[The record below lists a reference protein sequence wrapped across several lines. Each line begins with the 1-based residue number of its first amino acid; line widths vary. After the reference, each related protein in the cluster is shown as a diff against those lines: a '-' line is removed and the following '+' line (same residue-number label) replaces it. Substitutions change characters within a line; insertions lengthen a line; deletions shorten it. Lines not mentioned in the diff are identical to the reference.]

1 MIRSFLIRA
10 TGAVLLG
17 GIGVAASVVF
27 TDLFDQSTD
36 LLWAGVFGGVG
47 ALVGLLMARYIILI
61 PFRFCFSTMA
71 NVSNPTVSLGILG
84 FLMGL
89 VIAALLSFSFRLIPG
104 SLGWIIPIGLSST
117 LGPIGA
123 LVMILKF
130 HKSSS
135 LSSGIQDI
143 VRLSRPTGYVSLID
157 TSSIIDG
164 RIADLIPT
172 GFLQGTLG
180 VPRFILEELQHIADS
195 NDSMRRS
202 RGRRGLEVLHRLR
215 TEGHISMQVLEK
227 DYDQILEVDAKLVK
241 LAKEINASL
250 ITTDF
255 NLNRIADF
263 EGVRVLNINE
273 LANVLKPS
281 VSHGDDMT
289 IRVIQEGRE
298 SGQGVGFLDDGT
310 MVVIEGG
317 KRFLNSYLSVS
328 VTRVLQTNA
337 GRIIFGQ
344 PKGD

>member
-1 MIRSFLIRA
+1 M
-10 TGAVLLG
+10 
-17 GIGVAASVVF
+17 
-27 TDLFDQSTD
+27 
-36 LLWAGVFGGVG
+36 
-47 ALVGLLMARYIILI
+47 
-61 PFRFCFSTMA
+61 
-71 NVSNPTVSLGILG
+71 
-84 FLMGL
+84 
-89 VIAALLSFSFRLIPG
+89 
-104 SLGWIIPIGLSST
+104 
-117 LGPIGA
+117 
-123 LVMILKF
+123 
-130 HKSSS
+130 
-135 LSSGIQDI
+135 
-143 VRLSRPTGYVSLID
+143 
-157 TSSIIDG
+157 
-164 RIADLIPT
+164 
-172 GFLQGTLG
+172 
-180 VPRFILEELQHIADS
+180 
-195 NDSMRRS
+195 
-202 RGRRGLEVLHRLR
+202 
-215 TEGHISMQVLEK
+215 
-227 DYDQILEVDAKLVK
+227 EVDAKLVK

-317 KRFLNSYLSVS
+317 KRFLNSYLTVS